1 MKQIMVHTMNVK
13 KTYIALPVI
22 LLGFVLSAV
31 QQAQGE
37 LKTETITGKIS
48 GDEITFDIYLPE
60 GYRKEGVGYPV
71 IYNLHGRGGSY
82 KRGGTFR
89 AAMKKAI
96 ADSILPPVIA
106 VYPDGTKNGWYA
118 DSKDGSILIETHII
132 REIIPWVDANYNTK
146 ASRGF
151 RVIQGMSM
159 GGYGASLLAVKFP
172 ELFCICINYDG
183 AMWNWENMTRKSRKW
198 QPVAPIMFDNDKMYY
213 DSNSSPWAF
222 ATLNQDK
229 IKGRLQFRTVVGSLG
244 SGLQK
249 WRDHLNS
256 LDIEMDYA
264 ETKCRHNLQCLHEEA
279 GDGSFRLMTK
289 QFAKA
294 AASPAAAPDQLPD
307 PAGKVSENWIDLY
320 EPHVDGEMSYR
331 LMKPM
336 SFDSNK
342 RYPVIV
348 SLHGAG
354 GRGADNRKQL
364 RDWNKLL
371 AQEQRRSD
379 YPCYVLAPQTT
390 RLWDAADLKNI
401 KDVIAALP
409 SADMDRI
416 YILGH
421 SMGGHGTYILIQIDP
436 GYFAAAAPSAGAGR
450 PKTEEFIDASLIKD
464 VPIWSFHGDKDKV
477 CPIERDQKL
486 FAEMKKLG
494 GNMKFTTWAG
504 DRHGVAKKM
513 ITGSDNGSTQL
524 SSDRCDGETEFMK
537 WLFTQK
543 RSDNQQNSEEE

>member
-1 MKQIMVHTMNVK
+1 MNAK

-22 LLGFVLSAV
+22 LLVFVLSAV
-31 QQAQGE
+31 QQVQGE
-37 LKTETITGKIS
+37 LKTKTITGRIS
-48 GDEITFDIYLPE
+48 GEKITFDIYLPE
-60 GYRKEGVGYPV
+60 SYRKEGVGYPV

-82 KRGGTFR
+82 KSGGAFR

-96 ADSILPPVIA
+96 ADGILPPVIA

-118 DSKDGSILIETHII
+118 DSKDRSILIETHII

-146 ASRGF
+146 VSRDF
-151 RVIQGMSM
+151 RVIQGFSM
-159 GGYGASLLAVKFP
+159 GGYGASLLAAKFP
-172 ELFCICINYDG
+172 ELFSVCINYDG
-183 AMWNWENMTRKSRKW
+183 AMWNWKNMMRKSKKW
-198 QPVAPIMFDNDKMYY
+198 QSVAPVMFDNDKTYY
-213 DSNSSPWAF
+213 ENNSSPWAF
-222 ATLNQDK
+222 ATLNRDK
-229 IKGRLQFRTVVGSLG
+229 IKGRLHFRTLVGSLG
-244 SGLQK
+244 SGLQE

-256 LDIEMDYA
+256 LDIEMDYVD
-264 ETKCRHNLQCLHEEA
+264 TKCRHNLQCLHEEA

-294 AASPAAAPDQLPD
+294 AAAPDQLPD
-307 PAGKVSENWIDLY
+307 PVTKVSEDWVDLY

-336 SFDSNK
+336 GFDSSK

-348 SLHGAG
+348 SLHGGG

-364 RDWNKLL
+364 RDWNKIL
-371 AQEQRRSD
+371 ADKQRRSD
-379 YPCYVLAPQTT
+379 HPCYVLAPQTT
-390 RLWDAADLKNI
+390 RLWNASDLKNI
-401 KDVIAALP
+401 KRVIAALP
-409 SADMDRI
+409 SVDMDRI

-421 SMGGHGTYILIQIDP
+421 SMGGHGTYILIQIDSS
-436 GYFAAAAPSAGAGR
+436 YFAAAAPSAGSGLH
-450 PKTEEFIDASLIKD
+450 KTGEFIDASLIKD

-513 ITGSDNGSTQL
+513 ITGSDNGTTQL
-524 SSDRCDGETEFMK
+524 SSDRCDGETGFMK
-537 WLFTQK
+537 WLFAQK
-543 RSDNQQNSEEE
+543 RSDNQQNSEKE

>member
-1 MKQIMVHTMNVK
+1 MNAK
-13 KTYIALPVI
+13 KTYISLLVI
-22 LLGFVLSAV
+22 LLVFVLSAV
-31 QQAQGE
+31 QQVQGE
-37 LKTETITGKIS
+37 LKTKTITGRIS
-48 GDEITFDIYLPE
+48 GEKITFDIYLPE
-60 GYRKEGVGYPV
+60 SYRKEGVGYPV

-82 KRGGTFR
+82 KSGGAFR

-96 ADSILPPVIA
+96 ADGILPPVIA

-118 DSKDGSILIETHII
+118 DSKDRSILIETHII

-146 ASRGF
+146 VSRDF
-151 RVIQGMSM
+151 RLIQGFSM
-159 GGYGASLLAVKFP
+159 GGYGASLLAAKFP
-172 ELFCICINYDG
+172 ELFSVCINYDG
-183 AMWNWENMTRKSRKW
+183 AMWNWKNMMRKSKKW
-198 QPVAPIMFDNDKMYY
+198 QSVAPVMFDNDKTYY
-213 DSNSSPWAF
+213 ENNSSPWAF

-229 IKGRLQFRTVVGSLG
+229 IKGRLQFRTLVGSLG
-244 SGLQK
+244 SGLQE

-256 LDIEMDYA
+256 LDIEMDYVD
-264 ETKCRHNLQCLHEEA
+264 TKCRHNLQCLHEEA

-294 AASPAAAPDQLPD
+294 AAAPDQLPD
-307 PAGKVSENWIDLY
+307 PVTKVSEDWVDLY

-336 SFDSNK
+336 VFDSNK

-348 SLHGAG
+348 SLHGGG

-364 RDWNKLL
+364 RDWNKIL
-371 AQEQRRSD
+371 ADKQRRSD
-379 YPCYVLAPQTT
+379 HPCYVLAPQTT
-390 RLWDAADLKNI
+390 RLWNASDLKNI
-401 KDVIAALP
+401 KRVIAALP
-409 SADMDRI
+409 SVDMDRI

-421 SMGGHGTYILIQIDP
+421 SMGGHGTYILIQIDSS
-436 GYFAAAAPSAGAGR
+436 YFAAAAPSAGSGLH
-450 PKTEEFIDASLIKD
+450 KTGEFIDASLIKD
-464 VPIWSFHGDKDKV
+464 LPIWSFHGDKDKI

-513 ITGSDNGSTQL
+513 ITGSDNGTTQL
-524 SSDRCDGETEFMK
+524 SSDRCDGETGFMK
-537 WLFTQK
+537 WLFAQK
-543 RSDNQQNSEEE
+543 RSDNQQNSEKE

>member
-1 MKQIMVHTMNVK
+1 MNAK

-22 LLGFVLSAV
+22 LLVFVLSAV
-31 QQAQGE
+31 QQVQGE
-37 LKTETITGKIS
+37 LKTKTITGRIS
-48 GDEITFDIYLPE
+48 GEKITFDIYLPE
-60 GYRKEGVGYPV
+60 SYRKEGVGYPV

-82 KRGGTFR
+82 KSGGAFR

-96 ADSILPPVIA
+96 ADGILPPVIA

-118 DSKDGSILIETHII
+118 DSKDRSILIETPII

-146 ASRGF
+146 VSRDF
-151 RVIQGMSM
+151 RVIQGFSM
-159 GGYGASLLAVKFP
+159 GGYGASLLAAKFP
-172 ELFCICINYDG
+172 ELFSVCINYDG
-183 AMWNWENMTRKSRKW
+183 AMWNWKNMMRKSKKW
-198 QPVAPIMFDNDKMYY
+198 QSVAPVMFDNDKTYY
-213 DSNSSPWAF
+213 ENNSSPWAF
-222 ATLNQDK
+222 ATLNRDK
-229 IKGRLQFRTVVGSLG
+229 IKGRLHFRTLVGSLG
-244 SGLQK
+244 SGLQE

-256 LDIEMDYA
+256 LDIEMDYVD
-264 ETKCRHNLQCLHEEA
+264 TKCRHNLQCLHEEA

-294 AASPAAAPDQLPD
+294 AAAPDQLPD
-307 PAGKVSENWIDLY
+307 PVTKVSEDWVDLY

-336 SFDSNK
+336 GFDSNK

-348 SLHGAG
+348 SLHGGG

-371 AQEQRRSD
+371 ADKQRRSD
-379 YPCYVLAPQTT
+379 HPCYVLAPQTT
-390 RLWDAADLKNI
+390 RLWNASDLKNI
-401 KDVIAALP
+401 KRVIAALP
-409 SADMDRI
+409 SVDMDRI

-421 SMGGHGTYILIQIDP
+421 SMGGHGTYILIQIDSS
-436 GYFAAAAPSAGAGR
+436 YFAAAAPSAGSGLH
-450 PKTEEFIDASLIKD
+450 KTGEFIDASLIKD
-464 VPIWSFHGDKDKV
+464 LPIWSFHGDKDKV

-513 ITGSDNGSTQL
+513 ITGSDNGTTQL

-537 WLFTQK
+537 WLFAQK
-543 RSDNQQNSEEE
+543 RSDNQQNSEKE

>member
-1 MKQIMVHTMNVK
+1 MKQIIKHAMNAK

-22 LLGFVLSAV
+22 LLVFVLSAV
-31 QQAQGE
+31 QQVQGE
-37 LKTETITGKIS
+37 LKTKTITGRIS
-48 GDEITFDIYLPE
+48 GEKITFDIYLPE
-60 GYRKEGVGYPV
+60 SYRKEGVGYPV

-82 KRGGTFR
+82 KSGGAFR

-96 ADSILPPVIA
+96 ADGILPPVIA

-118 DSKDGSILIETHII
+118 DSKDRSILIETHII

-146 ASRGF
+146 VSRDF
-151 RVIQGMSM
+151 RLIQGFSM
-159 GGYGASLLAVKFP
+159 GGYGASLLAAKFP
-172 ELFCICINYDG
+172 ELFSVCINYDG
-183 AMWNWENMTRKSRKW
+183 AMWNWKNMMRKSKKW
-198 QPVAPIMFDNDKMYY
+198 QSVAPVMFDNDKTYY
-213 DSNSSPWAF
+213 ENNSSPWAF

-229 IKGRLQFRTVVGSLG
+229 IKGRLQFRTLVGSLG
-244 SGLQK
+244 SGLQE

-256 LDIEMDYA
+256 LDIEMDYVD
-264 ETKCRHNLQCLHEEA
+264 TKCRHNLQCLHEEA

-294 AASPAAAPDQLPD
+294 AAAPDQLPD
-307 PAGKVSENWIDLY
+307 PVTKVSEDWVDLY

-336 SFDSNK
+336 VFDSNK

-348 SLHGAG
+348 SLHGGG

-364 RDWNKLL
+364 RDWNKIL
-371 AQEQRRSD
+371 ADKQRRSD
-379 YPCYVLAPQTT
+379 HPCYVLAPQTT
-390 RLWDAADLKNI
+390 RLWNASDLKNI
-401 KDVIAALP
+401 KRVIAALP
-409 SADMDRI
+409 SVDMDRI

-421 SMGGHGTYILIQIDP
+421 SMGGHGTYILIQIDSS
-436 GYFAAAAPSAGAGR
+436 YFAAAAPSAGSGLH
-450 PKTEEFIDASLIKD
+450 KTGEFIDASLIKD

-513 ITGSDNGSTQL
+513 ITGSDNGTTQL
-524 SSDRCDGETEFMK
+524 SSDRCDGETGFMK
-537 WLFTQK
+537 WLFAQK
-543 RSDNQQNSEEE
+543 RSDNQQNSEKE

>member
-1 MKQIMVHTMNVK
+1 MKQIIKHAMNAK

-22 LLGFVLSAV
+22 LLVFVLSAV
-31 QQAQGE
+31 QQVQGE
-37 LKTETITGKIS
+37 LKTKTITGRIS
-48 GDEITFDIYLPE
+48 GEKITFDIYLPE
-60 GYRKEGVGYPV
+60 SYRKEGVGYPV

-82 KRGGTFR
+82 KSGGAFR

-96 ADSILPPVIA
+96 ADGILPPVIA

-118 DSKDGSILIETHII
+118 DSKDRSILIETHII

-146 ASRGF
+146 VSRDF
-151 RVIQGMSM
+151 RVIQGFSM
-159 GGYGASLLAVKFP
+159 GGYGASLLAAKFP
-172 ELFCICINYDG
+172 ELFSVCINYDG
-183 AMWNWENMTRKSRKW
+183 AMWNWKNMMRKSKKW
-198 QPVAPIMFDNDKMYY
+198 QSVAPVMFDNDKTYY
-213 DSNSSPWAF
+213 ENNSSPWAF
-222 ATLNQDK
+222 ATLNRDK
-229 IKGRLQFRTVVGSLG
+229 IKGRLHFRTLVGSLG
-244 SGLQK
+244 SGLQE

-256 LDIEMDYA
+256 LDIEMDYVD
-264 ETKCRHNLQCLHEEA
+264 TKCRHNLQCLHEEA

-294 AASPAAAPDQLPD
+294 AAAPDQLPD
-307 PAGKVSENWIDLY
+307 PVTKVSEDWVDLY

-336 SFDSNK
+336 GFDSNK

-348 SLHGAG
+348 SLHGGG

-364 RDWNKLL
+364 RDWNKIL
-371 AQEQRRSD
+371 ADKQRRSD
-379 YPCYVLAPQTT
+379 HPCYVLAPQTT
-390 RLWDAADLKNI
+390 RLWNASDLKNI
-401 KDVIAALP
+401 KRVIAALP
-409 SADMDRI
+409 SVDMDRI

-421 SMGGHGTYILIQIDP
+421 SMGGHGTYILIQIDSS
-436 GYFAAAAPSAGAGR
+436 YFAAAAPSAGSGLH
-450 PKTEEFIDASLIKD
+450 KTGEFIDASLIKD

-513 ITGSDNGSTQL
+513 ITGSDNGTTQL

-537 WLFTQK
+537 WLFAQK
-543 RSDNQQNSEEE
+543 RSDNQQNSEKE

>member
-1 MKQIMVHTMNVK
+1 MKQIIKHAMNAK

-22 LLGFVLSAV
+22 LLVFVLSAV
-31 QQAQGE
+31 QQVQGE
-37 LKTETITGKIS
+37 LKTKTITGRIS
-48 GDEITFDIYLPE
+48 GEKITFDIYLPE
-60 GYRKEGVGYPV
+60 SYRKEGVGYPV

-82 KRGGTFR
+82 KSGGAFR

-96 ADSILPPVIA
+96 ADGILPPVIA

-118 DSKDGSILIETHII
+118 DSKDRSILIETPII

-146 ASRGF
+146 VSRDF
-151 RVIQGMSM
+151 RVIQGFSM
-159 GGYGASLLAVKFP
+159 GGYGASLLAAKFP
-172 ELFCICINYDG
+172 ELFSVCINYDG
-183 AMWNWENMTRKSRKW
+183 AMWNWKNMMRKSKKW
-198 QPVAPIMFDNDKMYY
+198 QSVAPVMFDNDKTYY
-213 DSNSSPWAF
+213 ENNSSPWAF
-222 ATLNQDK
+222 ATLNRDK
-229 IKGRLQFRTVVGSLG
+229 IKGRLHFRTLVGSLG
-244 SGLQK
+244 SGLQE

-256 LDIEMDYA
+256 LDIEMDYV

-294 AASPAAAPDQLPD
+294 AAAPDQLPD
-307 PAGKVSENWIDLY
+307 PVTKVSEDWVDLY

-336 SFDSNK
+336 GFDSNK

-348 SLHGAG
+348 SLHGGG

-364 RDWNKLL
+364 RDWNKIL
-371 AQEQRRSD
+371 ADKQRRSD
-379 YPCYVLAPQTT
+379 HPCYVLAPQTT
-390 RLWDAADLKNI
+390 RLWNASDLKNI
-401 KDVIAALP
+401 KRVIAALP
-409 SADMDRI
+409 SVDMDRI

-421 SMGGHGTYILIQIDP
+421 SMGGHGTYILIQIDSS
-436 GYFAAAAPSAGAGR
+436 YFAAAAPSAGSGLH
-450 PKTEEFIDASLIKD
+450 KTGEFIDASLIKD

-513 ITGSDNGSTQL
+513 ITGSDNGTTQL

-537 WLFTQK
+537 WLFAQK
-543 RSDNQQNSEEE
+543 RSDNQQNSEKE

>member
-1 MKQIMVHTMNVK
+1 MKRIMIHTMNVK

-22 LLGFVLSAV
+22 LLGFILSAV

-37 LKTETITGKIS
+37 LRTETITGKIS

-96 ADSILPPVIA
+96 VDGILPPVIA

-172 ELFCICINYDG
+172 ELFSVCINYDG

-198 QPVAPIMFDNDKMYY
+198 QPVAPVMFDNDKTYY
-213 DSNSSPWAF
+213 ERNSSPWAF
-222 ATLNQDK
+222 ATLNKNK
-229 IKGRLQFRTVVGSLG
+229 IKGRLQFRTLVGSLG

-249 WRDHLNS
+249 WSDHLNS
-256 LDIEMDYA
+256 LDIEMDYV
-264 ETKCRHNLQCLHEEA
+264 ETKCRHNLQCLHEQA

-294 AASPAAAPDQLPD
+294 AVAPDQLPD
-307 PAGKVSENWIDLY
+307 PVTKVSEDWVDLY
-320 EPHVDGEMSYR
+320 EPHVDDATPYR
-331 LMKPM
+331 LMKPIG
-336 SFDSNK
+336 FDSNK

-348 SLHGAG
+348 SLHGGG

-371 AQEQRRSD
+371 ADKQRRSD
-379 YPCYVLAPQTT
+379 HPCYVLAPQTT
-390 RLWDAADLKNI
+390 RLWNASDLKNI
-401 KDVIAALP
+401 KRVIAGLP
-409 SADMDRI
+409 AVDMDRI

-436 GYFAAAAPSAGAGR
+436 GYFAAAAPSAGSGLH
-450 PKTEEFIDASLIKD
+450 KTGEFIDASLIKD
-464 VPIWSFHGDKDKV
+464 LPIWSFHGDRDKV
-477 CPIERDQKL
+477 CPIERGQKL
-486 FAEMKKLG
+486 FAEMKKLE

-504 DRHGVAKKM
+504 DGHGVAKKM

-537 WLFTQK
+537 WLFAQK
-543 RSDNQQNSEEE
+543 RLDNQQNSEKQ

>member
-1 MKQIMVHTMNVK
+1 MNAK

-22 LLGFVLSAV
+22 LLVFVLSAV
-31 QQAQGE
+31 QQVQGE
-37 LKTETITGKIS
+37 LKTKTITGRIS
-48 GDEITFDIYLPE
+48 GEKITFDIYLPE
-60 GYRKEGVGYPV
+60 SYRKEGVGYPV

-82 KRGGTFR
+82 KSGGAFR

-96 ADSILPPVIA
+96 ADGILPPVIA

-118 DSKDGSILIETHII
+118 DSKDRSILIETHII

-146 ASRGF
+146 VSRDF
-151 RVIQGMSM
+151 RLIQGFSM
-159 GGYGASLLAVKFP
+159 GGYGASLLAAKFP
-172 ELFCICINYDG
+172 ELFSVCINYDG
-183 AMWNWENMTRKSRKW
+183 AMWNWKNMMRKSKKW
-198 QPVAPIMFDNDKMYY
+198 QSVAPVMFDNDKTYY
-213 DSNSSPWAF
+213 ENNSSPWAF
-222 ATLNQDK
+222 ATLNRDK
-229 IKGRLQFRTVVGSLG
+229 IKGRLHFRTLVGSLG
-244 SGLQK
+244 SGLQE

-256 LDIEMDYA
+256 LDIEMDYVD
-264 ETKCRHNLQCLHEEA
+264 TKCRHNLQCLHEEA

-294 AASPAAAPDQLPD
+294 AAAPDQLPD
-307 PAGKVSENWIDLY
+307 PVTKVSEDWVDLY

-336 SFDSNK
+336 GFDSNK

-348 SLHGAG
+348 SLHGGG

-364 RDWNKLL
+364 RDWNKIL
-371 AQEQRRSD
+371 ADKQRRSD
-379 YPCYVLAPQTT
+379 HPCYVLAPQTT
-390 RLWDAADLKNI
+390 RLWNASDLKNI
-401 KDVIAALP
+401 KRVIAALP
-409 SADMDRI
+409 SVDMDRI

-421 SMGGHGTYILIQIDP
+421 SMGGHGTYILIQIDSS
-436 GYFAAAAPSAGAGR
+436 YFAAAAPSAGSGLH
-450 PKTEEFIDASLIKD
+450 KTGEFIDASLIKD

-513 ITGSDNGSTQL
+513 ITGSDNGTTQL
-524 SSDRCDGETEFMK
+524 SSDRCDGETGFMK
-537 WLFTQK
+537 WLFAQK
-543 RSDNQQNSEEE
+543 RSDNQQNSEKE

>member
-1 MKQIMVHTMNVK
+1 MKQIIKHAMNAK

-22 LLGFVLSAV
+22 LLVFVLSAV
-31 QQAQGE
+31 QQVQGE
-37 LKTETITGKIS
+37 LKTKTITGRIS
-48 GDEITFDIYLPE
+48 GEKITFDIYLPE
-60 GYRKEGVGYPV
+60 SYRKEGVGYPV

-82 KRGGTFR
+82 KSGGAFR

-96 ADSILPPVIA
+96 ADGILPPVIA

-118 DSKDGSILIETHII
+118 DSKDRSILIETHII

-146 ASRGF
+146 VSRDF
-151 RVIQGMSM
+151 RVIQGFSM
-159 GGYGASLLAVKFP
+159 GGYGASLLAAKFP
-172 ELFCICINYDG
+172 ELFSVCINYDG
-183 AMWNWENMTRKSRKW
+183 AMWNWKNMMRKSKKW
-198 QPVAPIMFDNDKMYY
+198 QSVAPVMFDNDKTYY
-213 DSNSSPWAF
+213 ENNSSPWAF
-222 ATLNQDK
+222 ATLNRDK
-229 IKGRLQFRTVVGSLG
+229 IKGRLHFRTLVGSLG
-244 SGLQK
+244 SGLQE

-256 LDIEMDYA
+256 LDIEMDYVD
-264 ETKCRHNLQCLHEEA
+264 TKCRHNLQCLHEEA

-294 AASPAAAPDQLPD
+294 AAAPDQLPD
-307 PAGKVSENWIDLY
+307 PVTKVSEDWVDLY

-336 SFDSNK
+336 VFDSNK

-348 SLHGAG
+348 SLHGGG

-371 AQEQRRSD
+371 ADKQRRSD
-379 YPCYVLAPQTT
+379 HPCYVLAPQTT
-390 RLWDAADLKNI
+390 RLWNASDLKNI
-401 KDVIAALP
+401 KRVIAALP
-409 SADMDRI
+409 SVDMDRI

-421 SMGGHGTYILIQIDP
+421 SMGGHGTYILIQIDSS
-436 GYFAAAAPSAGAGR
+436 YFAAAAPSAGSGLH
-450 PKTEEFIDASLIKD
+450 KTGEFIDASLIKD

-513 ITGSDNGSTQL
+513 ITGSDNGTTQL
-524 SSDRCDGETEFMK
+524 SSDRCDGETGFMK
-537 WLFTQK
+537 WLFAQK
-543 RSDNQQNSEEE
+543 RSDNQQNSEKE

>member
-1 MKQIMVHTMNVK
+1 MKQIIKHAMNAK

-22 LLGFVLSAV
+22 LLVFVLSAV
-31 QQAQGE
+31 QQVQGE
-37 LKTETITGKIS
+37 LKTKTITGRIS
-48 GDEITFDIYLPE
+48 GEKITFDIYLPE
-60 GYRKEGVGYPV
+60 SYRKEGVGYPV

-82 KRGGTFR
+82 KSGGAFR

-96 ADSILPPVIA
+96 ADGILPPVIA

-118 DSKDGSILIETHII
+118 DSKDRSILIETHII

-146 ASRGF
+146 VSRDF
-151 RVIQGMSM
+151 RLIQGFSM
-159 GGYGASLLAVKFP
+159 GGYGASLLAAKFP
-172 ELFCICINYDG
+172 ELFSVCINYDG
-183 AMWNWENMTRKSRKW
+183 AMWNWKNMMRKSKKW
-198 QPVAPIMFDNDKMYY
+198 QSVAPVMFDNDKTYY
-213 DSNSSPWAF
+213 ENNSSPWAF

-229 IKGRLQFRTVVGSLG
+229 IKGRLQFRTLVGSLG
-244 SGLQK
+244 SGLQE

-256 LDIEMDYA
+256 LDIEMDYVD
-264 ETKCRHNLQCLHEEA
+264 TKCRHNLQCLHEEA

-294 AASPAAAPDQLPD
+294 AAAPDQLPD
-307 PAGKVSENWIDLY
+307 PVTKVSEDWVDLY

-336 SFDSNK
+336 GFDSNK

-348 SLHGAG
+348 SLHGGG

-364 RDWNKLL
+364 RDWNKIL
-371 AQEQRRSD
+371 ADKQRRSD
-379 YPCYVLAPQTT
+379 HPCYVLAPQAT
-390 RLWDAADLKNI
+390 RLWNASDLKNI
-401 KDVIAALP
+401 KRVIAALP
-409 SADMDRI
+409 SVDMDRI

-421 SMGGHGTYILIQIDP
+421 SMGGHGTYILIQIDSS
-436 GYFAAAAPSAGAGR
+436 YFAAAAPSAGSGLH
-450 PKTEEFIDASLIKD
+450 KTGEFIDASLIKD

-486 FAEMKKLG
+486 FAEMKKSG

-504 DRHGVAKKM
+504 DGHGVAKKM
-513 ITGSDNGSTQL
+513 ITGSDNGTTQL
-524 SSDRCDGETEFMK
+524 SSDRCDGETGFMK
-537 WLFTQK
+537 WLFAQK
-543 RSDNQQNSEEE
+543 RSDNQQNSEKE

>member
-1 MKQIMVHTMNVK
+1 MKQIIKHAMNAK

-22 LLGFVLSAV
+22 LLVFVLSAV
-31 QQAQGE
+31 QQVQGE
-37 LKTETITGKIS
+37 LKTKTITGRIS
-48 GDEITFDIYLPE
+48 GEKITFDIYLPE
-60 GYRKEGVGYPV
+60 SYRKEGVGYPV

-82 KRGGTFR
+82 KSGGAFR

-96 ADSILPPVIA
+96 ADGILPPVIA

-118 DSKDGSILIETHII
+118 DSKDRSILIETHII

-146 ASRGF
+146 VSRDF
-151 RVIQGMSM
+151 RVIQGFSM
-159 GGYGASLLAVKFP
+159 GGYGASLLAAKFP
-172 ELFCICINYDG
+172 ELFSVCINYDG
-183 AMWNWENMTRKSRKW
+183 AMWNWKNMMRKSKKW
-198 QPVAPIMFDNDKMYY
+198 QSVAPVMFDNDKTYY
-213 DSNSSPWAF
+213 ENNSSPWAF

-229 IKGRLQFRTVVGSLG
+229 IKGRLQFRTLVGSLG
-244 SGLQK
+244 SGLQE

-256 LDIEMDYA
+256 LDIEMDYVD
-264 ETKCRHNLQCLHEEA
+264 TKCRHNLQCLHEEA

-294 AASPAAAPDQLPD
+294 AAAPDQLPD
-307 PAGKVSENWIDLY
+307 PVTKVSEDWVDLY

-336 SFDSNK
+336 GFDSNK

-348 SLHGAG
+348 SLHGGG

-364 RDWNKLL
+364 RDWNKIL
-371 AQEQRRSD
+371 ADKQRRSD
-379 YPCYVLAPQTT
+379 HPCYVLAPQTT
-390 RLWDAADLKNI
+390 RLWNASDLKNI
-401 KDVIAALP
+401 KRVIAALP
-409 SADMDRI
+409 SVDMDRI

-421 SMGGHGTYILIQIDP
+421 SMGGHGTYILIQIDSS
-436 GYFAAAAPSAGAGR
+436 YFAAAAPSAGSGLH
-450 PKTEEFIDASLIKD
+450 KTGEFIDASLIKD

-513 ITGSDNGSTQL
+513 ITGSDNGTTQL
-524 SSDRCDGETEFMK
+524 SSDRCDGETGFMK
-537 WLFTQK
+537 WLFAQK
-543 RSDNQQNSEEE
+543 RSDNQQNSEKE

>member
-1 MKQIMVHTMNVK
+1 MKQIIKHAMNAK
-13 KTYIALPVI
+13 KTYISLLVI
-22 LLGFVLSAV
+22 LLVFVLSAV
-31 QQAQGE
+31 QQVQGE
-37 LKTETITGKIS
+37 LKTKTITGRIS
-48 GDEITFDIYLPE
+48 GEKITFDIYLPE
-60 GYRKEGVGYPV
+60 SYRKEGVGYPV

-82 KRGGTFR
+82 KSGGAFR

-96 ADSILPPVIA
+96 ADGILPPVIA

-118 DSKDGSILIETHII
+118 DSKDRSILIETPII

-146 ASRGF
+146 VSRDF
-151 RVIQGMSM
+151 RVIQGFSM
-159 GGYGASLLAVKFP
+159 GGYGASLLAAKFP
-172 ELFCICINYDG
+172 ELFSVCINYDG
-183 AMWNWENMTRKSRKW
+183 AMWNWKNMMRKSKKW
-198 QPVAPIMFDNDKMYY
+198 QSVAPVMFDNDKTYY
-213 DSNSSPWAF
+213 ENNSSPWAF

-229 IKGRLQFRTVVGSLG
+229 IKGRLQFRTLVGSLG
-244 SGLQK
+244 SGLQE

-256 LDIEMDYA
+256 LDIEMDYVD
-264 ETKCRHNLQCLHEEA
+264 TKCRHNLQCLHEEA

-294 AASPAAAPDQLPD
+294 AAAPDQLPD
-307 PAGKVSENWIDLY
+307 PVTKVSEDWVDLY

-336 SFDSNK
+336 GFDSNK

-348 SLHGAG
+348 SLHGGG

-364 RDWNKLL
+364 RDWNKIL
-371 AQEQRRSD
+371 ADKQRRSD
-379 YPCYVLAPQTT
+379 HPCYVLAPQTT
-390 RLWDAADLKNI
+390 RLWNASDLKNI
-401 KDVIAALP
+401 KRVIAALP
-409 SADMDRI
+409 SVDMDRI

-421 SMGGHGTYILIQIDP
+421 SMGGHGTYILIQIDSS
-436 GYFAAAAPSAGAGR
+436 YFAAAAPSAGSGLH
-450 PKTEEFIDASLIKD
+450 KTGEFIDASLIKD

-513 ITGSDNGSTQL
+513 ITGSDNGTTQL
-524 SSDRCDGETEFMK
+524 SSDRCDGETGFMK
-537 WLFTQK
+537 WLFAQK
-543 RSDNQQNSEEE
+543 RSDNQQNSEKE

>member
-1 MKQIMVHTMNVK
+1 MNAK

-22 LLGFVLSAV
+22 LLVFVLSAV
-31 QQAQGE
+31 QQVQGE
-37 LKTETITGKIS
+37 LKTKTITGRIS
-48 GDEITFDIYLPE
+48 GEKITFDIYLPE
-60 GYRKEGVGYPV
+60 SYRKEGVGYPV

-82 KRGGTFR
+82 KSGGAFR

-96 ADSILPPVIA
+96 ADGILPPVIA

-118 DSKDGSILIETHII
+118 DSKDRSILIETHII

-146 ASRGF
+146 VSRDF
-151 RVIQGMSM
+151 RVIQGFSM
-159 GGYGASLLAVKFP
+159 GGYGASLLAAKFP
-172 ELFCICINYDG
+172 ELFSVCINYDG
-183 AMWNWENMTRKSRKW
+183 AMWNWKNMMRKSKKW
-198 QPVAPIMFDNDKMYY
+198 QSVAPVMFDNDKTYY
-213 DSNSSPWAF
+213 ENNSSPWAF

-229 IKGRLQFRTVVGSLG
+229 IKGRLQFRTLVGSLG
-244 SGLQK
+244 SGLQE

-256 LDIEMDYA
+256 LDIEMDYVD
-264 ETKCRHNLQCLHEEA
+264 TKCRHNLQCLHEEA

-294 AASPAAAPDQLPD
+294 AAAPDQLPD
-307 PAGKVSENWIDLY
+307 PVTKVSEDWVDLY

-336 SFDSNK
+336 VFDSNK

-348 SLHGAG
+348 SLHGGG

-364 RDWNKLL
+364 RDWNKIL
-371 AQEQRRSD
+371 ADKQRRSD
-379 YPCYVLAPQTT
+379 HPCYVLAPQTT
-390 RLWDAADLKNI
+390 RLWNASDLKNI
-401 KDVIAALP
+401 KRVIAALP
-409 SADMDRI
+409 SVDMDRI

-421 SMGGHGTYILIQIDP
+421 SMGGHGTYILIQIDSS
-436 GYFAAAAPSAGAGR
+436 YFAAAAPSAGSGLH
-450 PKTEEFIDASLIKD
+450 KTGEFIDASLIKD
-464 VPIWSFHGDKDKV
+464 LPIWSFHGDKDKV

-513 ITGSDNGSTQL
+513 ITGSDNGTTQL
-524 SSDRCDGETEFMK
+524 SSDRCDGETGFMK
-537 WLFTQK
+537 WLFAQK
-543 RSDNQQNSEEE
+543 RSDNQQNSEKE

>member
-1 MKQIMVHTMNVK
+1 MKQIIKHAMNAK

-22 LLGFVLSAV
+22 LLVFVLSAV
-31 QQAQGE
+31 QQVQGE
-37 LKTETITGKIS
+37 LKTKTITGRIS
-48 GDEITFDIYLPE
+48 GEKITFDIYLPE
-60 GYRKEGVGYPV
+60 SYRKEGVGYPV

-82 KRGGTFR
+82 KSGGAFR

-96 ADSILPPVIA
+96 VDGILPPVIA

-118 DSKDGSILIETHII
+118 DSKDRSILIETPII

-146 ASRGF
+146 VSRDF
-151 RVIQGMSM
+151 RVIQGFSM
-159 GGYGASLLAVKFP
+159 GGYGASLLAAKFP
-172 ELFCICINYDG
+172 ELFSVCINYDG
-183 AMWNWENMTRKSRKW
+183 AMWNWKNMMRKSKKW
-198 QPVAPIMFDNDKMYY
+198 QSVAPVMFDNDKTYY
-213 DSNSSPWAF
+213 ENNSSPWAF
-222 ATLNQDK
+222 ATLNRDK
-229 IKGRLQFRTVVGSLG
+229 IKGRLHFRTLVGSLG
-244 SGLQK
+244 SGLQE

-256 LDIEMDYA
+256 LDIEMDYVD
-264 ETKCRHNLQCLHEEA
+264 TKCRHNLQCLHEEA

-294 AASPAAAPDQLPD
+294 AAAPDQLPD
-307 PAGKVSENWIDLY
+307 PVTKVSEDWVDLY

-336 SFDSNK
+336 GFDSNK

-348 SLHGAG
+348 SLHGGG

-364 RDWNKLL
+364 RDWNKIL
-371 AQEQRRSD
+371 ADKQRRSD
-379 YPCYVLAPQTT
+379 HPCYVLAPQTT
-390 RLWDAADLKNI
+390 RLWNASDLKNI
-401 KDVIAALP
+401 KRVIAALP
-409 SADMDRI
+409 SVDMDRI

-421 SMGGHGTYILIQIDP
+421 SMGGHGTYILIQIDSS
-436 GYFAAAAPSAGAGR
+436 YFAAAAPSAGSGLH
-450 PKTEEFIDASLIKD
+450 KTGEFIDASLIKD
-464 VPIWSFHGDKDKV
+464 LPIWSFHGDKDKI

-513 ITGSDNGSTQL
+513 ITGSDNGTTQL

-537 WLFTQK
+537 WLFAQK
-543 RSDNQQNSEEE
+543 RSDNQQNSEKE

>member
-1 MKQIMVHTMNVK
+1 MKQIIKHAMNAK

-22 LLGFVLSAV
+22 LLVFVLSAV
-31 QQAQGE
+31 QQVQGE
-37 LKTETITGKIS
+37 LKTKTITGRIS
-48 GDEITFDIYLPE
+48 GEKITFDIYLPE
-60 GYRKEGVGYPV
+60 SYRKEGVGYPV

-82 KRGGTFR
+82 KSGGAFR

-96 ADSILPPVIA
+96 ADGILPPVIA

-118 DSKDGSILIETHII
+118 DSKDRSILIETHII

-146 ASRGF
+146 VSRDF
-151 RVIQGMSM
+151 RLIQGFSM
-159 GGYGASLLAVKFP
+159 GGYGASLLAAKFP
-172 ELFCICINYDG
+172 ELFSVCINYDG
-183 AMWNWENMTRKSRKW
+183 AMWNWKNMMRKSKKW
-198 QPVAPIMFDNDKMYY
+198 QSVAPVMFDNDKTYY
-213 DSNSSPWAF
+213 ENNSSPWAF

-229 IKGRLQFRTVVGSLG
+229 IKGRLQFRTLVGSLG
-244 SGLQK
+244 SGLQE

-256 LDIEMDYA
+256 LDIEMDYVD
-264 ETKCRHNLQCLHEEA
+264 TKCRHNLQCLHEEA

-294 AASPAAAPDQLPD
+294 AAAPDQLPD
-307 PAGKVSENWIDLY
+307 PVTKVSEDWVDLY

-336 SFDSNK
+336 VFDSNK

-348 SLHGAG
+348 SLHGGG

-371 AQEQRRSD
+371 ADKQRRSD
-379 YPCYVLAPQTT
+379 HPCYVLAPQTT
-390 RLWDAADLKNI
+390 RLWNASDLKNI
-401 KDVIAALP
+401 KRVIAALP
-409 SADMDRI
+409 SVDMDRI

-421 SMGGHGTYILIQIDP
+421 SMGGHGTYILIQIDSS
-436 GYFAAAAPSAGAGR
+436 YFAAAAPSAGSGLH
-450 PKTEEFIDASLIKD
+450 KTGEFIDASLIKD

-513 ITGSDNGSTQL
+513 ITGSDNGTTQL
-524 SSDRCDGETEFMK
+524 SSDRCDGETGFMK
-537 WLFTQK
+537 WLFAQK
-543 RSDNQQNSEEE
+543 RSDNQQNSEKE

>member
-1 MKQIMVHTMNVK
+1 MNAK

-22 LLGFVLSAV
+22 LLVFVLSAV
-31 QQAQGE
+31 QQVQGE
-37 LKTETITGKIS
+37 LKTKTITGRIS
-48 GDEITFDIYLPE
+48 GEKITFDIYLPE
-60 GYRKEGVGYPV
+60 SYRKEGVGYPV

-82 KRGGTFR
+82 KSGGAFR

-96 ADSILPPVIA
+96 ADGILPPVIA

-118 DSKDGSILIETHII
+118 DSKDRSILIETHII

-146 ASRGF
+146 VSRDF
-151 RVIQGMSM
+151 RVIQGFSM
-159 GGYGASLLAVKFP
+159 GGYGASLLAAKFP
-172 ELFCICINYDG
+172 ELFSVCINYDG
-183 AMWNWENMTRKSRKW
+183 AMWNWKNMMRKSKKW
-198 QPVAPIMFDNDKMYY
+198 QSVAPVMFDNDKTYY
-213 DSNSSPWAF
+213 ENNSSPWAF
-222 ATLNQDK
+222 ATLNRDK
-229 IKGRLQFRTVVGSLG
+229 IKGRLHFRTLVGSLG
-244 SGLQK
+244 SGLQE

-256 LDIEMDYA
+256 LDIEMDYV

-294 AASPAAAPDQLPD
+294 AAAPDQLPD
-307 PAGKVSENWIDLY
+307 PVTKVSEDWVDLY

-336 SFDSNK
+336 VFDSNK

-348 SLHGAG
+348 SLHGGG

-371 AQEQRRSD
+371 ADKQRRSD
-379 YPCYVLAPQTT
+379 HPCYVLAPQTT
-390 RLWDAADLKNI
+390 RLWNASDLKNI
-401 KDVIAALP
+401 KRVIAALP
-409 SADMDRI
+409 SVDMDRI

-421 SMGGHGTYILIQIDP
+421 SMGGHGTYILIQIDSS
-436 GYFAAAAPSAGAGR
+436 YFAAAAPSAGSGLH
-450 PKTEEFIDASLIKD
+450 KTGEFIDASLIKD

-513 ITGSDNGSTQL
+513 ITGSDNGTTQL

-537 WLFTQK
+537 WLFAQK
-543 RSDNQQNSEEE
+543 RSDNQQNSEKE

>member
-1 MKQIMVHTMNVK
+1 MNAK

-22 LLGFVLSAV
+22 LLVFVLSAV
-31 QQAQGE
+31 QQVQGE
-37 LKTETITGKIS
+37 LKTKTITGRIS
-48 GDEITFDIYLPE
+48 GEKITFDIYLPE
-60 GYRKEGVGYPV
+60 SYRKEGVGYPV

-82 KRGGTFR
+82 KSGGAFR

-96 ADSILPPVIA
+96 ADGILPPVIA

-118 DSKDGSILIETHII
+118 DSKDRSILIETHII

-146 ASRGF
+146 VSRDF
-151 RVIQGMSM
+151 RLIQGFSM
-159 GGYGASLLAVKFP
+159 GGYGASLLAAKFP
-172 ELFCICINYDG
+172 ELFSVCINYDG
-183 AMWNWENMTRKSRKW
+183 AMWNWKNMMRKSKKW
-198 QPVAPIMFDNDKMYY
+198 QSVAPVMFDNDKTYY
-213 DSNSSPWAF
+213 ENNSSPWAF

-229 IKGRLQFRTVVGSLG
+229 IKGRLQFRTLVGSLG
-244 SGLQK
+244 SGLQE

-256 LDIEMDYA
+256 LDIEMDYVD
-264 ETKCRHNLQCLHEEA
+264 TKCRHNLQCLHEEA

-294 AASPAAAPDQLPD
+294 AAAPDQLPD
-307 PAGKVSENWIDLY
+307 PVTKVSEDWVDLY

-336 SFDSNK
+336 VFDSNK

-348 SLHGAG
+348 SLHGGG

-364 RDWNKLL
+364 RDWNKIL
-371 AQEQRRSD
+371 ADKQRRSD
-379 YPCYVLAPQTT
+379 HPCYVLAPQTT
-390 RLWDAADLKNI
+390 RLWNASDLKNI
-401 KDVIAALP
+401 KRVIAALP
-409 SADMDRI
+409 SVDMDRI

-421 SMGGHGTYILIQIDP
+421 SMGGHGTYILIQIDSS
-436 GYFAAAAPSAGAGR
+436 YFAAAAPSAGSGLH
-450 PKTEEFIDASLIKD
+450 KTGEFIDASLIKD

-513 ITGSDNGSTQL
+513 ITGSDNGTTQL
-524 SSDRCDGETEFMK
+524 SSDRCDGETGFMK
-537 WLFTQK
+537 WLFAQK
-543 RSDNQQNSEEE
+543 RSDNQQNSEKE

>member
-1 MKQIMVHTMNVK
+1 MKQIIKHAMNAK

-22 LLGFVLSAV
+22 LLVFVLSAV
-31 QQAQGE
+31 QQVQGE
-37 LKTETITGKIS
+37 LKTKTITGRIS
-48 GDEITFDIYLPE
+48 GEKITFDIYLPE
-60 GYRKEGVGYPV
+60 SYRKEGVGYPV

-82 KRGGTFR
+82 KSGGAFR

-96 ADSILPPVIA
+96 ADGILPPVIA

-118 DSKDGSILIETHII
+118 DSKDRSILIETHII

-146 ASRGF
+146 VSRDF
-151 RVIQGMSM
+151 RVIQGFSM
-159 GGYGASLLAVKFP
+159 GGYGASLLAAKFP
-172 ELFCICINYDG
+172 ELFSVCINYDG
-183 AMWNWENMTRKSRKW
+183 AMWNWKNMMRKSKKW
-198 QPVAPIMFDNDKMYY
+198 QSVAPVMFDNDKTYY
-213 DSNSSPWAF
+213 ENNSSPWAF

-229 IKGRLQFRTVVGSLG
+229 IKGRLQFRTLVGSLG
-244 SGLQK
+244 SGLQE

-256 LDIEMDYA
+256 LDIEMDYV

-294 AASPAAAPDQLPD
+294 AAAPDQLPD
-307 PAGKVSENWIDLY
+307 PVTKVSEDWVDLY

-336 SFDSNK
+336 GFDSNK

-348 SLHGAG
+348 SLHGGG

-371 AQEQRRSD
+371 ADKQRRSD
-379 YPCYVLAPQTT
+379 HPCYVLAPQTT
-390 RLWDAADLKNI
+390 RLWNASDLKNI
-401 KDVIAALP
+401 KRVIAALP
-409 SADMDRI
+409 SVDMDRI

-421 SMGGHGTYILIQIDP
+421 SMGGHGTYILIQIDSS
-436 GYFAAAAPSAGAGR
+436 YFAAAAPSAGSGLH
-450 PKTEEFIDASLIKD
+450 KTGEFIDASLIKD

-513 ITGSDNGSTQL
+513 ITGSDNGTTQL

-537 WLFTQK
+537 WLFAQK
-543 RSDNQQNSEEE
+543 RSDNQQNSEKE

>member
-1 MKQIMVHTMNVK
+1 MNAK
-13 KTYIALPVI
+13 KTYISLLVI
-22 LLGFVLSAV
+22 LLVFVLSAV
-31 QQAQGE
+31 QQVQGE
-37 LKTETITGKIS
+37 LKTKTITGRIS
-48 GDEITFDIYLPE
+48 GEKITFDIYLPE
-60 GYRKEGVGYPV
+60 SYRKEGVGYPV

-82 KRGGTFR
+82 KSGGAFR

-96 ADSILPPVIA
+96 ADGILPPVIA

-118 DSKDGSILIETHII
+118 DSKDRSILIETPII

-146 ASRGF
+146 VSRDF
-151 RVIQGMSM
+151 RVIQGFSM
-159 GGYGASLLAVKFP
+159 GGYGASLLAAKFP
-172 ELFCICINYDG
+172 ELFSVCINYDG
-183 AMWNWENMTRKSRKW
+183 AMWNWKNMMRKSKKW
-198 QPVAPIMFDNDKMYY
+198 QSVAPVMFDNDKTYY
-213 DSNSSPWAF
+213 ENNSSPWAF

-229 IKGRLQFRTVVGSLG
+229 IKGRLQFRTLVGSLG
-244 SGLQK
+244 SGLQE

-256 LDIEMDYA
+256 LDIEMDYVD
-264 ETKCRHNLQCLHEEA
+264 TKCRHNLQCLHEEA

-294 AASPAAAPDQLPD
+294 AAAPDQLPD
-307 PAGKVSENWIDLY
+307 PVTKVSEDWVDLY

-336 SFDSNK
+336 GFDSNK

-348 SLHGAG
+348 SLHGGG

-364 RDWNKLL
+364 RDWNKIL
-371 AQEQRRSD
+371 ADKQRRSD
-379 YPCYVLAPQTT
+379 HPCYVLAPQTT
-390 RLWDAADLKNI
+390 RLWNASDLKNI
-401 KDVIAALP
+401 KRVIAALP
-409 SADMDRI
+409 SVDMDRI

-421 SMGGHGTYILIQIDP
+421 SMGGHGTYILIQIDSS
-436 GYFAAAAPSAGAGR
+436 YFAAAAPSAGSGLH
-450 PKTEEFIDASLIKD
+450 KTGEFIDASLIKD

-513 ITGSDNGSTQL
+513 ITGSDNGTTQL
-524 SSDRCDGETEFMK
+524 SSDRCDGETGFMK
-537 WLFTQK
+537 WLFAQK
-543 RSDNQQNSEEE
+543 RSDNQQNSEKE

>member
-1 MKQIMVHTMNVK
+1 MNAK
-13 KTYIALPVI
+13 KTYISLLVI
-22 LLGFVLSAV
+22 LLVFVLSAV
-31 QQAQGE
+31 QQVQGE
-37 LKTETITGKIS
+37 LKTKTITGRIS
-48 GDEITFDIYLPE
+48 GEKITFDIYLPE
-60 GYRKEGVGYPV
+60 SYRKEGVGYPV

-82 KRGGTFR
+82 KSGGAFR

-96 ADSILPPVIA
+96 ADGILPPVIA

-118 DSKDGSILIETHII
+118 DSKDRSILIETHII

-146 ASRGF
+146 VSRDF
-151 RVIQGMSM
+151 RLIQGFSM
-159 GGYGASLLAVKFP
+159 GGYGASLLAAKFP
-172 ELFCICINYDG
+172 ELFSVCINYDG
-183 AMWNWENMTRKSRKW
+183 AMWNWKNMMRKSKKW
-198 QPVAPIMFDNDKMYY
+198 QSVAPVMFDNDKTYY
-213 DSNSSPWAF
+213 ENNSSPWAF

-229 IKGRLQFRTVVGSLG
+229 IKGRLQFRTLVGSLG
-244 SGLQK
+244 SGLQE

-256 LDIEMDYA
+256 LDIEMDYVD
-264 ETKCRHNLQCLHEEA
+264 TKCRHNLQCLHEEA

-294 AASPAAAPDQLPD
+294 AAAPDQLPD
-307 PAGKVSENWIDLY
+307 PVTKVSEDWVDLY

-336 SFDSNK
+336 VFDSNK

-348 SLHGAG
+348 SLHGGG

-364 RDWNKLL
+364 RDWNKIL
-371 AQEQRRSD
+371 ADKQRRSD
-379 YPCYVLAPQTT
+379 HPCYVLAPQTT
-390 RLWDAADLKNI
+390 RLWNASDLKNI
-401 KDVIAALP
+401 KRVIAALP
-409 SADMDRI
+409 SVDMDRI

-421 SMGGHGTYILIQIDP
+421 SMGGHGTYILIQIDSS
-436 GYFAAAAPSAGAGR
+436 YFAAAAPSAGSGLH
-450 PKTEEFIDASLIKD
+450 KTGEFIDASLIKD

-513 ITGSDNGSTQL
+513 ITGSDNGTTQL

-537 WLFTQK
+537 WLFAQK
-543 RSDNQQNSEEE
+543 RSDNQQNSEKE

>member
-1 MKQIMVHTMNVK
+1 MKQIIKHAMNAK
-13 KTYIALPVI
+13 KTYISLLVI
-22 LLGFVLSAV
+22 LLVFVLSAV
-31 QQAQGE
+31 QQVQGE
-37 LKTETITGKIS
+37 LKTKTITGRIS
-48 GDEITFDIYLPE
+48 GEKITFDIYLPE
-60 GYRKEGVGYPV
+60 SYRKEGVGYPV

-82 KRGGTFR
+82 KSGGAFR

-96 ADSILPPVIA
+96 ADGILPPVIA

-118 DSKDGSILIETHII
+118 DSKDRSILIETPII

-146 ASRGF
+146 VSRDF
-151 RVIQGMSM
+151 RVIQGFSM
-159 GGYGASLLAVKFP
+159 GGYGASLLAAKFP
-172 ELFCICINYDG
+172 ELFSVCINYDG
-183 AMWNWENMTRKSRKW
+183 AMWNWKNMMRKSKKW
-198 QPVAPIMFDNDKMYY
+198 QSVAPVMFDNDKTYY
-213 DSNSSPWAF
+213 ENNSSPWAF

-229 IKGRLQFRTVVGSLG
+229 IKGRLQFRTLVGSLG
-244 SGLQK
+244 SGLQE

-256 LDIEMDYA
+256 LDIEMDYVD
-264 ETKCRHNLQCLHEEA
+264 TKCRHNLQCLHEEA

-294 AASPAAAPDQLPD
+294 AAAPDQLPD
-307 PAGKVSENWIDLY
+307 PVTKVSEDWVDLY

-336 SFDSNK
+336 GFDSNK

-348 SLHGAG
+348 SLHGGG

-364 RDWNKLL
+364 RDWNKIL
-371 AQEQRRSD
+371 ADKQRRSD
-379 YPCYVLAPQTT
+379 HPCYVLAPQTT
-390 RLWDAADLKNI
+390 RLWNASDLKNI
-401 KDVIAALP
+401 KRVIAALP
-409 SADMDRI
+409 SVDMDRI

-421 SMGGHGTYILIQIDP
+421 SMGGHGTYILIQIDSS
-436 GYFAAAAPSAGAGR
+436 YFAAAAPSAGSGLH
-450 PKTEEFIDASLIKD
+450 KTGEFIDASLIKD

-513 ITGSDNGSTQL
+513 ITGSDNGTTQL

-537 WLFTQK
+537 WLFAQK
-543 RSDNQQNSEEE
+543 RSDNQQNSEKE

>member
-1 MKQIMVHTMNVK
+1 MKQIIKHAMNAK

-22 LLGFVLSAV
+22 LLVFVLSAV
-31 QQAQGE
+31 QQVQGE
-37 LKTETITGKIS
+37 LKTKTITGRIS
-48 GDEITFDIYLPE
+48 GEKITFDIYLPE
-60 GYRKEGVGYPV
+60 SYRKEGVGYPV

-82 KRGGTFR
+82 KSGGAFR

-96 ADSILPPVIA
+96 ADGILPPVIA

-118 DSKDGSILIETHII
+118 DSKDRSILIETHII

-146 ASRGF
+146 VSRDF
-151 RVIQGMSM
+151 RLIQGFSM
-159 GGYGASLLAVKFP
+159 GGYGASLLAAKFP
-172 ELFCICINYDG
+172 ELFSVCINYDG
-183 AMWNWENMTRKSRKW
+183 AMWNWKNMMRKSKKW
-198 QPVAPIMFDNDKMYY
+198 QSVAPVMFDNDKTYY
-213 DSNSSPWAF
+213 ENNSSPWAF

-229 IKGRLQFRTVVGSLG
+229 IKGRLQFRTLVGSLG
-244 SGLQK
+244 SGLQE

-256 LDIEMDYA
+256 LDIEMDYVD
-264 ETKCRHNLQCLHEEA
+264 TKCRHNLQCLHEEA

-294 AASPAAAPDQLPD
+294 AAAPDQLPD
-307 PAGKVSENWIDLY
+307 PVTKVSEDWVDLY

-336 SFDSNK
+336 GFDSNK

-348 SLHGAG
+348 SLHGGG

-364 RDWNKLL
+364 RDWNKIL
-371 AQEQRRSD
+371 ADKQRRSD
-379 YPCYVLAPQTT
+379 HPCYVLAPQTT
-390 RLWDAADLKNI
+390 RLWNASDLKNI
-401 KDVIAALP
+401 KRVIAALP
-409 SADMDRI
+409 SVDMDRI

-421 SMGGHGTYILIQIDP
+421 SMGGHGTYILIQIDSS
-436 GYFAAAAPSAGAGR
+436 YFAAAAPSAGSGLH
-450 PKTEEFIDASLIKD
+450 KTGEFIDASLIKD

-513 ITGSDNGSTQL
+513 ITGSDNGTTQL
-524 SSDRCDGETEFMK
+524 SSDRCDGETGFMK
-537 WLFTQK
+537 WLFAQK
-543 RSDNQQNSEEE
+543 RSDNQQNSEKE

>member
-1 MKQIMVHTMNVK
+1 MNAK
-13 KTYIALPVI
+13 KTYISLLVI
-22 LLGFVLSAV
+22 LLVFVLSAV
-31 QQAQGE
+31 QQVQGE
-37 LKTETITGKIS
+37 LKTKTITGRIS
-48 GDEITFDIYLPE
+48 GEKITFDIYLPE
-60 GYRKEGVGYPV
+60 SYRKEGVGYPV

-82 KRGGTFR
+82 KSGGAFR

-96 ADSILPPVIA
+96 ADGILPPVIA

-118 DSKDGSILIETHII
+118 DSKDRSILIETHII

-146 ASRGF
+146 VSRDF
-151 RVIQGMSM
+151 RLIQGFSM
-159 GGYGASLLAVKFP
+159 GGYGASLLAAKFP
-172 ELFCICINYDG
+172 ELFSVCINYDG
-183 AMWNWENMTRKSRKW
+183 AMWNWKNMMRKSKKW
-198 QPVAPIMFDNDKMYY
+198 QSVAPVMFDNDKTYY
-213 DSNSSPWAF
+213 ENNSSPWAF

-229 IKGRLQFRTVVGSLG
+229 IKGRLQFRTLVGSLG
-244 SGLQK
+244 SGLQE

-256 LDIEMDYA
+256 LDIEMDYVD
-264 ETKCRHNLQCLHEEA
+264 TKCRHNLQCLHEEA

-294 AASPAAAPDQLPD
+294 AAAPDQLPD
-307 PAGKVSENWIDLY
+307 PVTKVSEDWVDLY

-336 SFDSNK
+336 VFDSNK

-348 SLHGAG
+348 SLHGGG

-364 RDWNKLL
+364 RDWNKIL
-371 AQEQRRSD
+371 ADKQRRSD
-379 YPCYVLAPQTT
+379 HPCYVLAPQTT
-390 RLWDAADLKNI
+390 RLWNASDLKNI
-401 KDVIAALP
+401 KRVIAALP
-409 SADMDRI
+409 SVDMDRI

-421 SMGGHGTYILIQIDP
+421 SMGGHGTYILIQIDSS
-436 GYFAAAAPSAGAGR
+436 YFAAAAPSAGSGLH
-450 PKTEEFIDASLIKD
+450 KTGEFIDASLIKD

-513 ITGSDNGSTQL
+513 ITGSDNGTTQL
-524 SSDRCDGETEFMK
+524 SSDRCDGETGFMK
-537 WLFTQK
+537 WLFAQK
-543 RSDNQQNSEEE
+543 RSDNQQNSEKE

>member
-1 MKQIMVHTMNVK
+1 MNAK

-22 LLGFVLSAV
+22 LLVFVLSAV
-31 QQAQGE
+31 QQVQGE
-37 LKTETITGKIS
+37 LKTKTITGRIS
-48 GDEITFDIYLPE
+48 GEKITFDIYLPE
-60 GYRKEGVGYPV
+60 SYRKEGVGYPV

-82 KRGGTFR
+82 KSGGAFR

-96 ADSILPPVIA
+96 ADGILPPVIA

-118 DSKDGSILIETHII
+118 DSKDRSILIETHII

-146 ASRGF
+146 VSRDF
-151 RVIQGMSM
+151 RLIQGFSM
-159 GGYGASLLAVKFP
+159 GGYGASLLAAKFP
-172 ELFCICINYDG
+172 ELFSVCINYDG
-183 AMWNWENMTRKSRKW
+183 AMWNWKNMMRKSKKW
-198 QPVAPIMFDNDKMYY
+198 QSVAPVMFDNDKTYY
-213 DSNSSPWAF
+213 ENNSSPWAF

-229 IKGRLQFRTVVGSLG
+229 IKGRLQFRTLVGSLG
-244 SGLQK
+244 SGLQE

-256 LDIEMDYA
+256 LDIEMDYVD
-264 ETKCRHNLQCLHEEA
+264 TKCRHNLQCLHEEA

-294 AASPAAAPDQLPD
+294 AAAPDQLPD
-307 PAGKVSENWIDLY
+307 PVTKVSEDWVDLY

-336 SFDSNK
+336 VFDSNK

-348 SLHGAG
+348 SLHGGG

-371 AQEQRRSD
+371 ADKQRRSD
-379 YPCYVLAPQTT
+379 HPCYVLAPQTT
-390 RLWDAADLKNI
+390 RLWNASDLKNI
-401 KDVIAALP
+401 KRVIAALP
-409 SADMDRI
+409 SVDMDRI

-421 SMGGHGTYILIQIDP
+421 SMGGHGTYILIQIDSS
-436 GYFAAAAPSAGAGR
+436 YFAAAAPSAGSGLH
-450 PKTEEFIDASLIKD
+450 KTGEFIDASLIKD

-486 FAEMKKLG
+486 FAEMKKSG

-504 DRHGVAKKM
+504 DGHGVAKKM
-513 ITGSDNGSTQL
+513 ITGSDNGTTQL
-524 SSDRCDGETEFMK
+524 SSDRCDGETGFMK
-537 WLFTQK
+537 WLFAQK
-543 RSDNQQNSEEE
+543 RSDNQQNSEKE

>member
-1 MKQIMVHTMNVK
+1 MNAK

-22 LLGFVLSAV
+22 LLVFVLSAV
-31 QQAQGE
+31 QQVQGE
-37 LKTETITGKIS
+37 LKTKTITGRIS
-48 GDEITFDIYLPE
+48 GEKITFDIYLPE
-60 GYRKEGVGYPV
+60 SYRKEGVGYPV

-82 KRGGTFR
+82 KSGGAFR

-96 ADSILPPVIA
+96 ADGILPPVIA

-118 DSKDGSILIETHII
+118 DSKDRSILIETHII

-146 ASRGF
+146 VSRDF
-151 RVIQGMSM
+151 RLIQGFSM
-159 GGYGASLLAVKFP
+159 GGYGASLLAAKFP
-172 ELFCICINYDG
+172 ELFSVCINYDG
-183 AMWNWENMTRKSRKW
+183 AMWNWKNMMRKSKKW
-198 QPVAPIMFDNDKMYY
+198 QSVAPVMFDNDKTYY
-213 DSNSSPWAF
+213 ENNSSPWAF

-229 IKGRLQFRTVVGSLG
+229 IKGRLQFRTLVGSLG
-244 SGLQK
+244 SGLQE

-256 LDIEMDYA
+256 LDIEMDYV

-294 AASPAAAPDQLPD
+294 AAAPDQLPD
-307 PAGKVSENWIDLY
+307 PVTKVSEDWVDLY

-336 SFDSNK
+336 VFDSNK

-348 SLHGAG
+348 SLHGGG

-364 RDWNKLL
+364 RDWNKIL
-371 AQEQRRSD
+371 ADKQRRSD
-379 YPCYVLAPQTT
+379 HPCYVLAPQTT
-390 RLWDAADLKNI
+390 RLWNASDLKNI
-401 KDVIAALP
+401 KRVIAALP
-409 SADMDRI
+409 SVDMDRI

-421 SMGGHGTYILIQIDP
+421 SMGGHGTYILIQIDSS
-436 GYFAAAAPSAGAGR
+436 YFAAAAPSAGSGLH
-450 PKTEEFIDASLIKD
+450 KTGEFIDASLIKD

-513 ITGSDNGSTQL
+513 ITGSDNGTTQL
-524 SSDRCDGETEFMK
+524 SSDRCDGETGFMK
-537 WLFTQK
+537 WLFAQK
-543 RSDNQQNSEEE
+543 RSDNQQNSEKE

>member
-1 MKQIMVHTMNVK
+1 MKQIIKHAMNAK

-22 LLGFVLSAV
+22 LLVFVLSAV
-31 QQAQGE
+31 QQVQGE
-37 LKTETITGKIS
+37 LKTKTITGRIS
-48 GDEITFDIYLPE
+48 GEKITFDIYLPE
-60 GYRKEGVGYPV
+60 SYRKEGVGYPV

-82 KRGGTFR
+82 KSGGAFR

-96 ADSILPPVIA
+96 ADGILPPVIA

-118 DSKDGSILIETHII
+118 DSKDRSILIETHII

-146 ASRGF
+146 VSRDF
-151 RVIQGMSM
+151 RVIQGFSM
-159 GGYGASLLAVKFP
+159 GGYGASLLAAKFP
-172 ELFCICINYDG
+172 ELFSVCINYDG
-183 AMWNWENMTRKSRKW
+183 AMWNWKNMMRKSKKW
-198 QPVAPIMFDNDKMYY
+198 QSVAPVMFDNDKTYY
-213 DSNSSPWAF
+213 ENNSSPWAF
-222 ATLNQDK
+222 ATLNRDK
-229 IKGRLQFRTVVGSLG
+229 IKGRLQFRTLVGSLG
-244 SGLQK
+244 SGLQE

-256 LDIEMDYA
+256 LDIEMDYV

-294 AASPAAAPDQLPD
+294 AAAPDQLPD
-307 PAGKVSENWIDLY
+307 PVTKVSEDWVDLY

-336 SFDSNK
+336 VFDSNK

-348 SLHGAG
+348 SLHGGG

-371 AQEQRRSD
+371 ADKQRRSD
-379 YPCYVLAPQTT
+379 HPCYVLAPQTT
-390 RLWDAADLKNI
+390 RLWNASDLKNI
-401 KDVIAALP
+401 KRVIAALP
-409 SADMDRI
+409 SVDMDRI

-421 SMGGHGTYILIQIDP
+421 SMGGHGTYILIQIDSS
-436 GYFAAAAPSAGAGR
+436 YFAAAAPSAGSGLH
-450 PKTEEFIDASLIKD
+450 KTGEFIDASLIKD
-464 VPIWSFHGDKDKV
+464 LPIWSFHGDKDKV

-513 ITGSDNGSTQL
+513 ITGSDNGTTQL
-524 SSDRCDGETEFMK
+524 SSDRCDGETGFMK
-537 WLFTQK
+537 WLFAQK
-543 RSDNQQNSEEE
+543 RSDNQQNSEKE